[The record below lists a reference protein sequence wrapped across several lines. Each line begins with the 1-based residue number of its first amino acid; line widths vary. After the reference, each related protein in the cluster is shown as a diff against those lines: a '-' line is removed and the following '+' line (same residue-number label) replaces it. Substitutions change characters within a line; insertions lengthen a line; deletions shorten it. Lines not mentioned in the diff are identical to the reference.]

1 MASAIHLHTTCSLKK
16 LVDDGVKSVPPKYVF
31 PSRLSVDKSSTATPR
46 TLASPPVID
55 LAPLNTPERSHA
67 ISQIGDAC
75 RDYGFFQVV
84 NHGISLE
91 LIKRLLA
98 AADKFFALPAEDR
111 IPYLIDDPRDKR
123 SHSVNWKETVAFR
136 SNTSA
141 PAFCM
146 EPAWQYKA
154 EVQKLG
160 ETLYRAIVESLG
172 ATTDEGTVKQHVASC
187 NMMMHYYPPCPD
199 PSLTFG
205 LSEHTDAGF
214 ITILLQDQVGGLE
227 ILKDGQ
233 WIPCNPVPEALT
245 INIADQMEIL
255 SNGRY
260 ASILHRVVT
269 NGAKPRLSVPCF
281 LGPSMEAV
289 TSPLAD
295 IIDENNPA
303 RFRGVVYSDYL
314 QHYMK
319 VRFDDTA
326 TNGLDFARL

>member
-1 MASAIHLHTTCSLKK
+1 
-16 LVDDGVKSVPPKYVF
+16 
-31 PSRLSVDKSSTATPR
+31 
-46 TLASPPVID
+46 
-55 LAPLNTPERSHA
+55 
-67 ISQIGDAC
+67 
-75 RDYGFFQVV
+75 
-84 NHGISLE
+84 
-91 LIKRLLA
+91 
-98 AADKFFALPAEDR
+98 
-111 IPYLIDDPRDKR
+111 
-123 SHSVNWKETVAFR
+123 
-136 SNTSA
+136 
-141 PAFCM
+141 
-146 EPAWQYKA
+146 
-154 EVQKLG
+154 
-160 ETLYRAIVESLG
+160 
-172 ATTDEGTVKQHVASC
+172 
-187 NMMMHYYPPCPD
+187 MMMHYYPPCPD